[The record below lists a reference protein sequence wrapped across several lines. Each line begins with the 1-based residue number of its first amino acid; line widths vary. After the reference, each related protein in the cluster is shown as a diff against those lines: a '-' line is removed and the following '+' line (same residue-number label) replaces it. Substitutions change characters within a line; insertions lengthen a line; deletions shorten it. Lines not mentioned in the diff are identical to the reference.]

1 MKKFLGV
8 ASEIFL
14 FCFLL
19 LIFVIPVLV
28 SLNLD
33 PQLLR
38 LESTQVA
45 GVMDDNKDY
54 LLNYI
59 VEENLSATDGV
70 LDMESTRINN
80 YYNLD
85 FRVMSN
91 LPLDEEIDIG
101 FLKNNSANEID
112 FTIGV
117 ISDFEALR
125 GLEVEAIIGDK
136 KYIVFNGSKFVE
148 ADFTLEDG
156 GSSSITLLVKSNVPI
171 QYPIDMKF
179 DLRSVSKSVSGNLT

>member
-38 LESTQVA
+38 LERTQVA
-45 GVMDDNKDY
+45 GVMDDNKEY

-59 VEENLSATDGV
+59 VEENLSATDSI
-70 LDMESTRINN
+70 LDMTSTRTNN
-80 YYNLD
+80 YYNID
-85 FRVMSN
+85 FRVISN
-91 LPLDEEIDIG
+91 LALNERIDIG
-101 FLKNNSANEID
+101 ILENNSSNKID
-112 FTIGV
+112 FTMGV
-117 ISDFEALR
+117 ISDIEALR

-136 KYIVFNGSKFVE
+136 KYILFNGSKFVE
-148 ADFTLEDG
+148 TDFTLEDG
-156 GSSSITLLVKSNVPI
+156 GSSSIILLIKSDVPI
-171 QYPIDMKF
+171 QYPVDIKF
-179 DLRSVSKSVSGNLT
+179 DLRSVSKSIAGNLT